1 MKKSDINILG
11 IETSCDDTGVA
22 IVKNGF
28 VIIDSLLSS
37 QDHVDT
43 GGVVPEKA
51 SRMHIEVLPLLIDKI
66 INRNS
71 NIEISKIAVTLNP
84 GLVPALLVGVS
95 FAHGFAKGSRP
106 KGSGSWGSRSKTKG
120 LPIVNINHLYAHV
133 YANILTNPNIEFPH
147 ISLLISG
154 GHTQI
159 IKVLSA
165 TSMEVIGQTVDD
177 AAGEAFDKVARM
189 FGLPYPGGPHISKI
203 SDSGNENFVDF
214 PRPMIGS
221 NDFNFSF
228 SGLKTSVLYYMKSHK
243 GVNREDVLASFQ
255 FAVADILVRKTIK
268 AARTLNINTITIA
281 GGVAANLRIRKEF
294 EKYRDEFSL
303 YFPPIEL
310 CTDNAVT
317 VAGLAY
323 HY

>member
-1 MKKSDINILG
+1 MNILG

-22 IVKNGF
+22 IVKDGYTI
-28 VIIDSLLSS
+28 VDSLLSS

-66 INRNS
+66 IKRNP
-71 NIEISKIAVTLNP
+71 NVEISKIAVTLNP

-95 FAHGFAKGSRP
+95 FAHGFAKARN
-106 KGSGSWGSRSKTKG
+106 
-120 LPIVNINHLYAHV
+120 LPIININHLYAHV
-133 YANILTNPNIEFPH
+133 YANILKNPDIEFPH

-159 IKVLSA
+159 IKVSSE
-165 TSMEVIGQTVDD
+165 TSMDVIGQTVDD

-189 FGLPYPGGPHISKI
+189 FNLPYPGGPHVSRIAE
-203 SDSGNENFVDF
+203 SGNEHAIDF

-221 NDFNFSF
+221 KDLNFSF
-228 SGLKTSVLYYMKSHK
+228 SGLKTSVLYYIKDHK
-243 GVNREDVLASFQ
+243 NLNREDVLASFQ
-255 FAVADILVRKTIK
+255 YAVADILVKKTIQ
-268 AARTLNINTITIA
+268 AARELNINTITIA
-281 GGVAANLRIRKEF
+281 GGVASNLRIRKEF
-294 EKYRDEFSL
+294 EKHKDEFKL